1 MPNIQEMQSKMT
13 LFYSKQTKEI
23 KCMATGI
30 QDMSYFGDNEIDF
43 NLIYDYIVVGM
54 DEYVFNNAS
63 LFIIE
68 DDRPILK
75 EMPKVDYNK
84 YL

>member
-1 MPNIQEMQSKMT
+1 MSNIQEMQSKMT

-43 NLIYDYIVVGM
+43 TLIYDYIVVRM
-54 DEYVFNNAS
+54 DEYVFNNPS
-63 LFIIE
+63 LFIIK

-75 EMPKVDYNK
+75 EMPKVDYTK